1 MIATR
6 PLHRLFGAIVEGVD
20 VTKRISD
27 ETFAQL
33 HNALTEFSV
42 LVFPGQNIND
52 AEQIT
57 FSQRFGSLETTK
69 TGTRGAGSPL
79 VILSNIGED
88 NRIVPFADRLNMVNR
103 ANMQWHADSSFKRI
117 PAQTSILSAREVP
130 VTGGNTEFV
139 SMRAVYAE
147 LPEDLRQ
154 AAEDRVAIHDFA
166 HSRDKVDPS
175 LMTDSERSALP
186 PVRQAMVLDQ
196 GRNLGPSLYIGS
208 HVSHVEGMTKSE
220 SQKLIDRLLSFATKE
235 QFIYCHT
242 WCLHDLVIWDNR
254 SVIHR
259 AEPFVNHKER
269 RRMVRTT
276 IAGVTPTVK

>member
-6 PLHRLFGAIVEGVD
+6 PLHRFFGAIVEGVD

-208 HVSHVEGMTKSE
+208 HVSHVEGMTTSE
-220 SQKLIDRLLSFATKE
+220 SRKLIDRLLSFATQE

>member
-6 PLHRLFGAIVEGVD
+6 PLHRFFGAIVEGVD
-20 VTKRISD
+20 LTKSIND

-33 HNALTEFSV
+33 RNALTEFSI
-42 LVFPGQNIND
+42 LVFPRQNIND
-52 AEQIT
+52 AEQIA
-57 FSQRFGSLETTK
+57 FSQRFGPLETTK
-69 TGTRGAGSPL
+69 IGTRGSGSPL

-130 VTGGNTEFV
+130 VTGGNTEFI

-166 HSRDKVDPS
+166 HSREKVDPD
-175 LMTDSERSALP
+175 LMTDSERATLP

-196 GRNLGPSLYIGS
+196 DHKLGRSLYIGS

-220 SQKLIDRLLSFATKE
+220 SRKLIDRLLSFATKE
-235 QFIYCHT
+235 HFIYCHT
-242 WCLHDLVIWDNR
+242 WSLHDLVIWDNR

-259 AEPFVNHKER
+259 AQPFVNHEER

-276 IAGVTPTVK
+276 VAGVTPTVN

>member
-6 PLHRLFGAIVEGVD
+6 PLHRFFGAIVEGVD
-20 VTKRISD
+20 VTERISD

-52 AEQIT
+52 AEQIA

-147 LPEDLRQ
+147 LPEDLRR

-220 SQKLIDRLLSFATKE
+220 SRKLIDRLLSFATQE

>member
-20 VTKRISD
+20 VTKPIHD
-27 ETFAQL
+27 ETFTELQ
-33 HNALTEFSV
+33 NALTEFSV
-42 LVFPGQNIND
+42 LVFPGQEIND
-52 AEQIT
+52 AQQIA
-57 FSQRFGSLETTK
+57 FSQRFGPLETTK
-69 TGTRGAGSPL
+69 VGTRGTGSPL

-88 NRIVPFADRLNMVNR
+88 NRVVPFADRLNMVNR

-139 SMRAVYAE
+139 SMRVVYAE
-147 LPEDLRQ
+147 LPEDLKQ
-154 AAEDRVAIHDFA
+154 AVEDRVAIHDFA
-166 HSRDKVDPS
+166 HSRDKVDPN
-175 LMTDSERSALP
+175 LMTDSERATLP

-196 GRNLGPSLYIGS
+196 GHKLSLYIGS
-208 HVSHVEGMTKSE
+208 HVSDVEGMTTSE
-220 SQKLIDRLLSFATKE
+220 SRKLIDRLLSFATQK
-235 QFIYCHT
+235 QFIYRHT
-242 WCLHDLVIWDNR
+242 WCLHDLVMWDNR

-259 AEPFVNHKER
+259 AQPFINHKER

-276 IAGVTPTVK
+276 IAGITPTVK

>member
-1 MIATR
+1 MIETR
-6 PLHRLFGAIVEGVD
+6 PLHRFFGAIVEGVD

-154 AAEDRVAIHDFA
+154 AAKDRVAIHDFA

-220 SQKLIDRLLSFATKE
+220 SRKLINRVLSFATKE

>member
-6 PLHRLFGAIVEGVD
+6 PLHRFFGAIVEGVD
-20 VTKRISD
+20 VTKPIHD
-27 ETFAQL
+27 ETFTELQ
-33 HNALTEFSV
+33 NALTEFSV
-42 LVFPGQNIND
+42 LVFPGQEIND
-52 AEQIT
+52 AQQIA
-57 FSQRFGSLETTK
+57 FSQRFGPLETTK
-69 TGTRGAGSPL
+69 VGTRGTGSPL

-88 NRIVPFADRLNMVNR
+88 NRVVPFADRLNMVNR

-139 SMRAVYAE
+139 SMRVVYAE
-147 LPEDLRQ
+147 LPEDLKQ
-154 AAEDRVAIHDFA
+154 AVEDRVAIHDFA
-166 HSRDKVDPS
+166 HSRDKVDPN
-175 LMTDSERSALP
+175 LMTDSERATLP

-196 GRNLGPSLYIGS
+196 GHKLSLYIGS
-208 HVSHVEGMTKSE
+208 HVSDVEGMTTSE
-220 SQKLIDRLLSFATKE
+220 SRKLIDRLLSFATQK
-235 QFIYCHT
+235 QFIYRHT
-242 WCLHDLVIWDNR
+242 WCLHDLVMWDNR

-259 AEPFVNHKER
+259 AQPFINHKER

>member
-6 PLHRLFGAIVEGVD
+6 PLHRFFGAIVEGVD

-154 AAEDRVAIHDFA
+154 AAKDRVAIHDFA

-220 SQKLIDRLLSFATKE
+220 SRKLIDRLLSFATQE

>member
-6 PLHRLFGAIVEGVD
+6 PLHRFFGAIVEGVD
-20 VTKRISD
+20 LTKRIND
-27 ETFAQL
+27 ETFTQL
-33 HNALTEFSV
+33 RNALTEFSV
-42 LVFPGQNIND
+42 LVFPGQEIND
-52 AEQIT
+52 AQQIA
-57 FSQRFGSLETTK
+57 FSQRFGPLETTK
-69 TGTRGAGSPL
+69 VGTRGTGSPL

-88 NRIVPFADRLNMVNR
+88 NRVVPFTDRLNMVNR

-117 PAQTSILSAREVP
+117 PAQASILSAREVP

-139 SMRAVYAE
+139 SMRVVYAE
-147 LPEDLRQ
+147 LPEDLKQ
-154 AAEDRVAIHDFA
+154 AVEDRVAIHDFA
-166 HSRDKVDPS
+166 HSRDKVDPN
-175 LMTDSERSALP
+175 LMTDSERATMP

-196 GRNLGPSLYIGS
+196 GHKLSLYIGS
-208 HVSHVEGMTKSE
+208 HVSDVEGMTTSE
-220 SQKLIDRLLSFATKE
+220 SRKLIDRLLSFATQK

-259 AEPFVNHKER
+259 AQPFVNHKER

>member
-20 VTKRISD
+20 ITKPIHD
-27 ETFAQL
+27 ETFTELQ
-33 HNALTEFSV
+33 NALTEFSV
-42 LVFPGQNIND
+42 LVFPGQEIND
-52 AEQIT
+52 AQQIA
-57 FSQRFGSLETTK
+57 FSQRFGPLETTK
-69 TGTRGAGSPL
+69 VGTRGTGSPL

-88 NRIVPFADRLNMVNR
+88 NRVVPFADRLNMVNR

-139 SMRAVYAE
+139 SMRVVYAE
-147 LPEDLRQ
+147 LPEDLKQ
-154 AAEDRVAIHDFA
+154 AVEDRVAIHNFA
-166 HSRDKVDPS
+166 HSRDKVDPN
-175 LMTDSERSALP
+175 LMTDSERATLP

-196 GRNLGPSLYIGS
+196 GHKLSLYIGS
-208 HVSHVEGMTKSE
+208 HVSDVEGMTTSE
-220 SQKLIDRLLSFATKE
+220 SRKLIDRLLSFATQK
-235 QFIYCHT
+235 QFIYRHT
-242 WCLHDLVIWDNR
+242 WCLHDLVMWDNR

-259 AEPFVNHKER
+259 AQPFINHKER

>member
-6 PLHRLFGAIVEGVD
+6 PLHRFFGAIVEGVD

-88 NRIVPFADRLNMVNR
+88 NRIVPFTDRLNMVNR

-220 SQKLIDRLLSFATKE
+220 SRKLIDRLLSFATQE

-259 AEPFVNHKER
+259 AEQFVNHKER

>member
-20 VTKRISD
+20 VTKPIHD
-27 ETFAQL
+27 ETFTELQ
-33 HNALTEFSV
+33 NALTEFSV
-42 LVFPGQNIND
+42 LVFPGQEIND
-52 AEQIT
+52 AQQIA
-57 FSQRFGSLETTK
+57 FSQRFGPLETTK
-69 TGTRGAGSPL
+69 VGTRGTGSPL

-88 NRIVPFADRLNMVNR
+88 NRVVPFADRLNMVNR

-139 SMRAVYAE
+139 SMRVVYAE
-147 LPEDLRQ
+147 LPEDLKQ
-154 AAEDRVAIHDFA
+154 AVEDRVAIHDFA
-166 HSRDKVDPS
+166 HSRDKVDPN
-175 LMTDSERSALP
+175 LMTDSERATLP

-196 GRNLGPSLYIGS
+196 GHKLSLYIGS
-208 HVSHVEGMTKSE
+208 HVSDVEGMTTSE
-220 SQKLIDRLLSFATKE
+220 SRKLIDRLLSFATQK
-235 QFIYCHT
+235 QFIYRHT
-242 WCLHDLVIWDNR
+242 WCLHDLVMWDNR

-259 AEPFVNHKER
+259 AQPFINHKER

>member
-6 PLHRLFGAIVEGVD
+6 PLHRFFGAIVEGVD
-20 VTKRISD
+20 VTERISD

-208 HVSHVEGMTKSE
+208 HVSHVEGMTTSE
-220 SQKLIDRLLSFATKE
+220 SRKLIDRLLSFATQE

-259 AEPFVNHKER
+259 AQPFVNHEER

>member
-20 VTKRISD
+20 VTKPIHD
-27 ETFAQL
+27 ETFTELQ
-33 HNALTEFSV
+33 NALTEFSV
-42 LVFPGQNIND
+42 LVFPGQEIND
-52 AEQIT
+52 AQQIA
-57 FSQRFGSLETTK
+57 FSQRFGPLETTK
-69 TGTRGAGSPL
+69 VGTRGTGSPL

-88 NRIVPFADRLNMVNR
+88 TRVVPFADRLNMVNR

-139 SMRAVYAE
+139 SMRVVYAE
-147 LPEDLRQ
+147 LPEDLKQ
-154 AAEDRVAIHDFA
+154 AVEDRVAIHDFA
-166 HSRDKVDPS
+166 HSRDKVDPN
-175 LMTDSERSALP
+175 LMTDSERATLP
-186 PVRQAMVLDQ
+186 PVRQTMVLDQ
-196 GRNLGPSLYIGS
+196 GHKLSLYIGS
-208 HVSHVEGMTKSE
+208 HVSDVEGMTTSE
-220 SQKLIDRLLSFATKE
+220 SRKLIDRLLSFATQK
-235 QFIYCHT
+235 QFIYRHT
-242 WCLHDLVIWDNR
+242 WCLHDLVMWDNR

-259 AEPFVNHKER
+259 AQPFINHKER

>member
-6 PLHRLFGAIVEGVD
+6 PLHRLFGAVVEGVD
-20 VTKRISD
+20 VTKPIHD
-27 ETFAQL
+27 ETFTELQ
-33 HNALTEFSV
+33 NALTEFSV
-42 LVFPGQNIND
+42 LVFPGQEIND
-52 AEQIT
+52 AQQIA
-57 FSQRFGSLETTK
+57 FSQRFGPLETTK
-69 TGTRGAGSPL
+69 VGTRGTGSPL

-88 NRIVPFADRLNMVNR
+88 NRVVPFADRLNLVNR

-139 SMRAVYAE
+139 SMRVVYAE
-147 LPEDLRQ
+147 LPEDLKQ
-154 AAEDRVAIHDFA
+154 AVEDRVAIHNFA
-166 HSRDKVDPS
+166 HSRDKVDPN
-175 LMTDSERSALP
+175 LMTDSERATLP

-196 GRNLGPSLYIGS
+196 GHKLSLYIGS
-208 HVSHVEGMTKSE
+208 HVSDVEGMTTSE
-220 SQKLIDRLLSFATKE
+220 SRKLIDRLLSFATQK
-235 QFIYCHT
+235 QFIYRHT
-242 WCLHDLVIWDNR
+242 WCLHDLVMWDNR

-259 AEPFVNHKER
+259 AQPFINHKER

>member
-6 PLHRLFGAIVEGVD
+6 PLHRFFGAIVEGVD

-88 NRIVPFADRLNMVNR
+88 NRIAPFADRLNMVNR

-147 LPEDLRQ
+147 LPEDLRR

-166 HSRDKVDPS
+166 HSRDKVDPN
-175 LMTDSERSALP
+175 LMTDSERAALP

-196 GRNLGPSLYIGS
+196 GHNFGPSLYIGS

-220 SQKLIDRLLSFATKE
+220 SRKLINRLLSFATKE

>member
-20 VTKRISD
+20 VTKPIHD
-27 ETFAQL
+27 ETFTELQ
-33 HNALTEFSV
+33 NALTEFSV
-42 LVFPGQNIND
+42 LVFPGQEIND
-52 AEQIT
+52 AQQIA
-57 FSQRFGSLETTK
+57 FSQRFGPLETTK
-69 TGTRGAGSPL
+69 VGTRGTGSPL

-88 NRIVPFADRLNMVNR
+88 NRVVPFTDRLNMVNR

-139 SMRAVYAE
+139 SMRVVYAE
-147 LPEDLRQ
+147 LPEDLKQ
-154 AAEDRVAIHDFA
+154 AVEDRVAIHDFA
-166 HSRDKVDPS
+166 HSRDKVDPN
-175 LMTDSERSALP
+175 LMTDSERATLP

-196 GRNLGPSLYIGS
+196 GHKLSLYIGS
-208 HVSHVEGMTKSE
+208 HVSDVEGMTTSE
-220 SQKLIDRLLSFATKE
+220 SRKLIDRLLSFATQK
-235 QFIYCHT
+235 QFIYRHT
-242 WCLHDLVIWDNR
+242 WCLHDLVMWDNR

-259 AEPFVNHKER
+259 AQPFINHKER

>member
-6 PLHRLFGAIVEGVD
+6 PLHRFFGAIVEGVD

-33 HNALTEFSV
+33 HIALTEFSV

-52 AEQIT
+52 AEQIA

-88 NRIVPFADRLNMVNR
+88 NRIVPFTDRLNMVNR

-147 LPEDLRQ
+147 LPEDLRR

-166 HSRDKVDPS
+166 HSRDKVDPN

-196 GRNLGPSLYIGS
+196 GHNFGPSLYIGS

-220 SQKLIDRLLSFATKE
+220 SRKLIDRLLSFATQE

>member
-6 PLHRLFGAIVEGVD
+6 PLHRFFGAIVEGVD
-20 VTKRISD
+20 VTKPIHD
-27 ETFAQL
+27 ETFTELQ
-33 HNALTEFSV
+33 NALTEFSV
-42 LVFPGQNIND
+42 LVFPGQEIND
-52 AEQIT
+52 AQQIA
-57 FSQRFGSLETTK
+57 FSQRFGPLETTK
-69 TGTRGAGSPL
+69 IGTRGAGSPL

-166 HSRDKVDPS
+166 HSR
-175 LMTDSERSALP
+175 
-186 PVRQAMVLDQ
+186 
-196 GRNLGPSLYIGS
+196 
-208 HVSHVEGMTKSE
+208 
-220 SQKLIDRLLSFATKE
+220 
-235 QFIYCHT
+235 
-242 WCLHDLVIWDNR
+242 
-254 SVIHR
+254 
-259 AEPFVNHKER
+259 
-269 RRMVRTT
+269 
-276 IAGVTPTVK
+276 

>member
-117 PAQTSILSAREVP
+117 PAQTSLLSAREVP

-220 SQKLIDRLLSFATKE
+220 SRKLIDRLLSFATQE

>member
-20 VTKRISD
+20 VTKPIHD
-27 ETFAQL
+27 ETFTELQ
-33 HNALTEFSV
+33 NALTEFSV
-42 LVFPGQNIND
+42 LVFPGQEIND
-52 AEQIT
+52 AQQIA
-57 FSQRFGSLETTK
+57 FSQRFGPLETTK
-69 TGTRGAGSPL
+69 VGTRGTGSPL

-88 NRIVPFADRLNMVNR
+88 NRVVPFADRLNMVNR

-130 VTGGNTEFV
+130 ATGGNTEFV
-139 SMRAVYAE
+139 SMRVVYAE
-147 LPEDLRQ
+147 LPEDLKQ
-154 AAEDRVAIHDFA
+154 AVEDRVAIHDFA
-166 HSRDKVDPS
+166 HSRDKVDPN
-175 LMTDSERSALP
+175 LMTDSERATLP

-196 GRNLGPSLYIGS
+196 GHKLSLYIGS
-208 HVSHVEGMTKSE
+208 HVSDVEGMTTSE
-220 SQKLIDRLLSFATKE
+220 SRKLIDRLLSFATQK
-235 QFIYCHT
+235 QFIYRHT
-242 WCLHDLVIWDNR
+242 WCLHDLVMWDNR

-259 AEPFVNHKER
+259 AQPFVNHKER

>member
-1 MIATR
+1 VIATR

-20 VTKRISD
+20 VTKPIHD
-27 ETFAQL
+27 ETFTELQ
-33 HNALTEFSV
+33 NALTEFSV
-42 LVFPGQNIND
+42 LVFPGQEIND
-52 AEQIT
+52 AQQIA
-57 FSQRFGSLETTK
+57 FSQRFGPLETTK
-69 TGTRGAGSPL
+69 VGTRGTGSPL

-88 NRIVPFADRLNMVNR
+88 NRVVPFTDRLNMVNR

-139 SMRAVYAE
+139 SMRVVYAE
-147 LPEDLRQ
+147 LPEDLKQ
-154 AAEDRVAIHDFA
+154 AVEDRVAIHNFA
-166 HSRDKVDPS
+166 HSRDKVDPN
-175 LMTDSERSALP
+175 LMTDSERATLP

-196 GRNLGPSLYIGS
+196 GHKLSLYIGS
-208 HVSHVEGMTKSE
+208 HVSDVEGMTTSE
-220 SQKLIDRLLSFATKE
+220 SRKLIDRLLSFATQK
-235 QFIYCHT
+235 QFIYRHT
-242 WCLHDLVIWDNR
+242 WCLHDLAMWDNR

-259 AEPFVNHKER
+259 AQPFINHKER

>member
-6 PLHRLFGAIVEGVD
+6 PLHRFFGAIVEGVD

-154 AAEDRVAIHDFA
+154 AAKDRVAIHDFA

-220 SQKLIDRLLSFATKE
+220 SRKLIDRLLSFATQE

-259 AEPFVNHKER
+259 AQPFVNHEER

>member
-6 PLHRLFGAIVEGVD
+6 PLHRLFGAIVEGID
-20 VTKRISD
+20 VTKPIHD
-27 ETFAQL
+27 ETFTELQ
-33 HNALTEFSV
+33 NALTEFSV
-42 LVFPGQNIND
+42 LVFPGQEIND
-52 AEQIT
+52 AQQIA
-57 FSQRFGSLETTK
+57 FSQRFGPLETTK
-69 TGTRGAGSPL
+69 VGTRGTGSPL

-88 NRIVPFADRLNMVNR
+88 NRVVPFANRLNMVNR

-139 SMRAVYAE
+139 SMRVVYAE
-147 LPEDLRQ
+147 LPEDLKQ
-154 AAEDRVAIHDFA
+154 AVEDRVAIHDFA
-166 HSRDKVDPS
+166 HSRDKVDPN
-175 LMTDSERSALP
+175 LMTDSERATLP

-196 GRNLGPSLYIGS
+196 GHKLSLYIGS
-208 HVSHVEGMTKSE
+208 HVSDVEGMTTSE
-220 SQKLIDRLLSFATKE
+220 SRKLIDRLLSFATQK
-235 QFIYCHT
+235 QFIYRHT
-242 WCLHDLVIWDNR
+242 WCLHDLVMWDNR

-259 AEPFVNHKER
+259 AQPFINHKER

>member
-20 VTKRISD
+20 VTKPIHD
-27 ETFAQL
+27 ETFTELQ
-33 HNALTEFSV
+33 NALTEFSV
-42 LVFPGQNIND
+42 LVFPGQEIND
-52 AEQIT
+52 AQQIA
-57 FSQRFGSLETTK
+57 FSQRFGPLETTK
-69 TGTRGAGSPL
+69 VGTRGTGSPL

-88 NRIVPFADRLNMVNR
+88 NRVVPFADRLNMVNR

-139 SMRAVYAE
+139 SMRVVYAE
-147 LPEDLRQ
+147 LPEDLKQ
-154 AAEDRVAIHDFA
+154 AVEDRVAIHNFA
-166 HSRDKVDPS
+166 HSRDKVDPN
-175 LMTDSERSALP
+175 LMTDSERATLP

-196 GRNLGPSLYIGS
+196 GHKLSLYIGS
-208 HVSHVEGMTKSE
+208 HVSDVEGMTTSE
-220 SQKLIDRLLSFATKE
+220 SRKLIDRLLSFATQK
-235 QFIYCHT
+235 QFIYRHT
-242 WCLHDLVIWDNR
+242 WCLHDLVMWDNR

-259 AEPFVNHKER
+259 AQPFINHKER

>member
-1 MIATR
+1 VIATR

-20 VTKRISD
+20 VTKPIHD
-27 ETFAQL
+27 ETFTELQ
-33 HNALTEFSV
+33 NALTEFSV
-42 LVFPGQNIND
+42 LVFPGQEIND
-52 AEQIT
+52 AQQIA
-57 FSQRFGSLETTK
+57 FSQRFGPLETTK
-69 TGTRGAGSPL
+69 VGTRGTGSPL

-88 NRIVPFADRLNMVNR
+88 NRVVPFADRLNMVNR

-139 SMRAVYAE
+139 SMRVVYAE
-147 LPEDLRQ
+147 LPEDLKQ
-154 AAEDRVAIHDFA
+154 AVEDRVAIHDFA
-166 HSRDKVDPS
+166 HSRDKVDPN
-175 LMTDSERSALP
+175 LMTDSERATLP

-196 GRNLGPSLYIGS
+196 GHKLSLYIGS
-208 HVSHVEGMTKSE
+208 HVSDVEGMTTSE
-220 SQKLIDRLLSFATKE
+220 SRKLIDRLLSFATQK
-235 QFIYCHT
+235 QFIYRHT
-242 WCLHDLVIWDNR
+242 WCLHDLVMWDNR

-259 AEPFVNHKER
+259 AQPFINHKER

>member
-6 PLHRLFGAIVEGVD
+6 PLHRFFGAIVEGVD

-186 PVRQAMVLDQ
+186 PVRQAMVLNQ

-220 SQKLIDRLLSFATKE
+220 SRKLIDRLLSFATQE

>member
-20 VTKRISD
+20 LTKRIND

-33 HNALTEFSV
+33 RNALTEFSV
-42 LVFPGQNIND
+42 LVFPGQDIND
-52 AEQIT
+52 AEQIG
-57 FSQRFGSLETTK
+57 FSQLFGPLETTK
-69 TGTRGAGSPL
+69 IGTRGTGSPL

-88 NRIVPFADRLNMVNR
+88 NRIVPFTDRLNMVNR

-139 SMRAVYAE
+139 SMRVVYAE
-147 LPEDLRQ
+147 LPEDLKQ
-154 AAEDRVAIHDFA
+154 AVEDRVAIHDFA
-166 HSRDKVDPS
+166 HSRDKVDPN
-175 LMTDSERSALP
+175 LMTDSERATLP

-196 GRNLGPSLYIGS
+196 GHKLSLYIGS
-208 HVSHVEGMTKSE
+208 HVSDVEGMTTSE
-220 SQKLIDRLLSFATKE
+220 SRKLIDRLLSFATQK
-235 QFIYCHT
+235 QFIYRHT
-242 WCLHDLVIWDNR
+242 WCLHDLVMWDNR

-259 AEPFVNHKER
+259 AQPFINHKER

>member
-20 VTKRISD
+20 VTKPIHD
-27 ETFAQL
+27 ETFTELQ
-33 HNALTEFSV
+33 NALTEFSV
-42 LVFPGQNIND
+42 LVFPDQEIND
-52 AEQIT
+52 AQQIA
-57 FSQRFGSLETTK
+57 FSQRFGPLETTK
-69 TGTRGAGSPL
+69 VGTRGTGSPL

-88 NRIVPFADRLNMVNR
+88 NRVVPFADRLNMVNR

-139 SMRAVYAE
+139 SMRVVYAE
-147 LPEDLRQ
+147 LPEDLKQ
-154 AAEDRVAIHDFA
+154 AVEDRVAIHNFA
-166 HSRDKVDPS
+166 HSRDKVDPN
-175 LMTDSERSALP
+175 LMTDSERATLP

-196 GRNLGPSLYIGS
+196 GHKLSLYIGS
-208 HVSHVEGMTKSE
+208 HVSDVEGMTTSE
-220 SQKLIDRLLSFATKE
+220 SRKLIDRLLSFATQK
-235 QFIYCHT
+235 QFIYRHT
-242 WCLHDLVIWDNR
+242 WCLHDLVMWDNR

-259 AEPFVNHKER
+259 AQPFINHKER

>member
-20 VTKRISD
+20 VTKPIHD
-27 ETFAQL
+27 ETFTEFQ
-33 HNALTEFSV
+33 NALTEFSV
-42 LVFPGQNIND
+42 LVFPGQEIND
-52 AEQIT
+52 AQQIA
-57 FSQRFGSLETTK
+57 FSQRFGPLETTK
-69 TGTRGAGSPL
+69 VGTRGTGSPL

-88 NRIVPFADRLNMVNR
+88 NRVVPFADRLNMVNR

-139 SMRAVYAE
+139 SMRVVYAE
-147 LPEDLRQ
+147 LPEDLKQ
-154 AAEDRVAIHDFA
+154 AVEDRVAIHDFA
-166 HSRDKVDPS
+166 HSRDKVDPN
-175 LMTDSERSALP
+175 LMTDSERATLP

-196 GRNLGPSLYIGS
+196 GHKLSLYIGS
-208 HVSHVEGMTKSE
+208 HVSDVEGMTTSE
-220 SQKLIDRLLSFATKE
+220 SRKLIDRLLSFATQK
-235 QFIYCHT
+235 QFIYRHT
-242 WCLHDLVIWDNR
+242 WCLHDLAMWDNR

-259 AEPFVNHKER
+259 AQPFINHKER

>member
-139 SMRAVYAE
+139 SMRAVYAK

-166 HSRDKVDPS
+166 HSRDKVDPN
-175 LMTDSERSALP
+175 LMTDSERATLP
-186 PVRQAMVLDQ
+186 PVRQALVLDQ

-220 SQKLIDRLLSFATKE
+220 SRKLIDRLLSFATKE

>member
-20 VTKRISD
+20 VTKPIHD
-27 ETFAQL
+27 ETFTELQ
-33 HNALTEFSV
+33 NALTEFSV
-42 LVFPGQNIND
+42 LVFPGQEIND
-52 AEQIT
+52 AQQIA
-57 FSQRFGSLETTK
+57 FSQRFGPLETTK
-69 TGTRGAGSPL
+69 VGTRGTGSPL

-88 NRIVPFADRLNMVNR
+88 NRVVPFADRLNMVNR

-139 SMRAVYAE
+139 SMRVVYAE
-147 LPEDLRQ
+147 LPEDLKQ
-154 AAEDRVAIHDFA
+154 AVEDRVAIHNFA
-166 HSRDKVDPS
+166 HSRDKGDPN
-175 LMTDSERSALP
+175 LMTDLERATLP

-196 GRNLGPSLYIGS
+196 GHKLSLYIGS
-208 HVSHVEGMTKSE
+208 HVSDVEGMTTSE
-220 SQKLIDRLLSFATKE
+220 SRKLIDRLLSFATQK
-235 QFIYCHT
+235 QFIYRHT
-242 WCLHDLVIWDNR
+242 WCLHDLVMWDNR

-259 AEPFVNHKER
+259 AQPFINHKER

>member
-20 VTKRISD
+20 VTKPIHD
-27 ETFAQL
+27 ETFAELQ
-33 HNALTEFSV
+33 NALTEFSV
-42 LVFPGQNIND
+42 LVFPGQEIND
-52 AEQIT
+52 AQQIA
-57 FSQRFGSLETTK
+57 FSQRFGPLETTK
-69 TGTRGAGSPL
+69 VGTRGTGSPL

-88 NRIVPFADRLNMVNR
+88 NRVVPFADRLNMVNR

-139 SMRAVYAE
+139 SMRVVYAE
-147 LPEDLRQ
+147 LPEDLKQ
-154 AAEDRVAIHDFA
+154 AVEDRVAIHDFA
-166 HSRDKVDPS
+166 HSRDKVDPK
-175 LMTDSERSALP
+175 LMTDPERATMP

-196 GRNLGPSLYIGS
+196 GHELSLYIGS
-208 HVSHVEGMTKSE
+208 HVSDVEGMTTSE
-220 SQKLIDRLLSFATKE
+220 SRKLIDRLLSFATQK
-235 QFIYCHT
+235 QFIYRHT
-242 WCLHDLVIWDNR
+242 WCLHDLVMWDNR

-259 AEPFVNHKER
+259 AQPFINHKEK

>member
-20 VTKRISD
+20 VTKPIHD
-27 ETFAQL
+27 ETFTELQ
-33 HNALTEFSV
+33 NALTEFSV
-42 LVFPGQNIND
+42 LVFPGQEIND
-52 AEQIT
+52 AQQIA
-57 FSQRFGSLETTK
+57 FSQGFGPLETTK
-69 TGTRGAGSPL
+69 VGTRGTGSPL

-88 NRIVPFADRLNMVNR
+88 NRVVPFADRLNMVNR

-139 SMRAVYAE
+139 SMRVVYAE
-147 LPEDLRQ
+147 LPEDLKQ
-154 AAEDRVAIHDFA
+154 AVEDRVAIHNFA
-166 HSRDKVDPS
+166 HSRDKVDPN
-175 LMTDSERSALP
+175 LMTDSERATLP

-196 GRNLGPSLYIGS
+196 GHKLSLYIGS
-208 HVSHVEGMTKSE
+208 HVSDVEGMTTSE
-220 SQKLIDRLLSFATKE
+220 SRKLIDRLLSFATQK
-235 QFIYCHT
+235 QFIYRHT
-242 WCLHDLVIWDNR
+242 WCLHDLVMWDNR

-259 AEPFVNHKER
+259 AQPFINHKER

>member
-6 PLHRLFGAIVEGVD
+6 PLHRFFGAIVEGVD

-130 VTGGNTEFV
+130 VTGGNTELV

-220 SQKLIDRLLSFATKE
+220 SRKLIDRLLSFATQE
-235 QFIYCHT
+235 
-242 WCLHDLVIWDNR
+242 
-254 SVIHR
+254 
-259 AEPFVNHKER
+259 
-269 RRMVRTT
+269 
-276 IAGVTPTVK
+276 

>member
-20 VTKRISD
+20 VTKPIHD
-27 ETFAQL
+27 ETFTELQ
-33 HNALTEFSV
+33 NALTEFSV
-42 LVFPGQNIND
+42 LVFPGQEIND
-52 AEQIT
+52 AQQIA
-57 FSQRFGSLETTK
+57 FSQQFGPLETTK
-69 TGTRGAGSPL
+69 VGTRGTGSPL

-88 NRIVPFADRLNMVNR
+88 NRVVPFADRLNMVNR

-139 SMRAVYAE
+139 SMRVVYAE
-147 LPEDLRQ
+147 LPEDLKQ
-154 AAEDRVAIHDFA
+154 AVEDRVAIHDFA
-166 HSRDKVDPS
+166 HSRDKVDPN
-175 LMTDSERSALP
+175 LMTDSERATLP

-196 GRNLGPSLYIGS
+196 GHKLSLYIGS
-208 HVSHVEGMTKSE
+208 HVSDVEGMTTSE
-220 SQKLIDRLLSFATKE
+220 SRKLIDRLLSFATQK
-235 QFIYCHT
+235 QFIYRHT
-242 WCLHDLVIWDNR
+242 WCLHDLVMWDNR

-259 AEPFVNHKER
+259 AQPFINHKER

>member
-20 VTKRISD
+20 VTKPIHD
-27 ETFAQL
+27 ETFTELQ
-33 HNALTEFSV
+33 NALTEFSV
-42 LVFPGQNIND
+42 LVFPGQEIND
-52 AEQIT
+52 AQQIA
-57 FSQRFGSLETTK
+57 FSQRFGPLETTK
-69 TGTRGAGSPL
+69 VGTRGTGSPL

-88 NRIVPFADRLNMVNR
+88 NRVVPFADRLNMVNR

-139 SMRAVYAE
+139 SMRVVYAE
-147 LPEDLRQ
+147 LPEDLKQ
-154 AAEDRVAIHDFA
+154 AVEDRVAIHNFA
-166 HSRDKVDPS
+166 HSRDKVDPN
-175 LMTDSERSALP
+175 LMTDSERATLP
-186 PVRQAMVLDQ
+186 PVRQTMVLDQ
-196 GRNLGPSLYIGS
+196 GHKLSLYIGS
-208 HVSHVEGMTKSE
+208 HVSDVEGMTTSE
-220 SQKLIDRLLSFATKE
+220 SRKLIDRLLSFATQK
-235 QFIYCHT
+235 QFIYRHT
-242 WCLHDLVIWDNR
+242 WCLHDLVMWDNR

-259 AEPFVNHKER
+259 AQPVINHKER